1 MCYLHSHHTSLIRV
15 VLIRVTDKLL
25 FEVFTQFFFLEYPIV
40 FKQNVSMSKGIIEYP
55 IKMVDVT

>member
-25 FEVFTQFFFLEYPIV
+25 FEVFTQKKILEYPIV
-40 FKQNVSMSKGIIEYP
+40 FKQNISMSKGIIEYP